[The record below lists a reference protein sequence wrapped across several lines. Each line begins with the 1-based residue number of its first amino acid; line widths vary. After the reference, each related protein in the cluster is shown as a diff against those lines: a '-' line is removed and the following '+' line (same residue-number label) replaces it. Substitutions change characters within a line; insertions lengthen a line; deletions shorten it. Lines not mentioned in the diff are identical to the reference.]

1 MEKVIGFRDW
11 LFKQAPVIVI
21 LIGTN
26 LAQYNYFTKQITKLE
41 DRVEKL
47 QDKIINTRTANN

>member
-1 MEKVIGFRDW
+1 MEKVLTVRDW
-11 LFKQAPVIVI
+11 ILKQAPVIVI

-41 DRVEKL
+41 NRVETL
-47 QDKIINTRTANN
+47 QDKILNLHQAKN